1 LKLITE
7 KYFFRNTHLKTH
19 LRVMEISGQAFKDT
33 LNSNWWPFGSTKI
46 FSIFMKPWFY
56 MLLFFVISI
65 DLFWNEF
72 ICPFQWIPCGGPFYL
87 VTSRF
92 FGWHYVACERIS
104 TPTEWIHRTSKT
116 DLFWSIYVKYK
127 KIKLS
132 EKNSVRRKMDLSNQ
146 KITRRSEI
154 DICSRKYGRRNYLSY
169 L

>member
-1 LKLITE
+1 
-7 KYFFRNTHLKTH
+7 
-19 LRVMEISGQAFKDT
+19 MKDHG
-33 LNSNWWPFGSTKI
+33 LNPTYMNKI
-46 FSIFMKPWFY
+46 FISDLLVTFWFDKNIFD
-56 MLLFFVISI
+56 LHGTLFFSDFLFIISI
-65 DLFWNEF
+65 DLFWNKS
-72 ICPFQWIPCGGPFYL
+72 IYPFQWIPCGGPFYL

-132 EKNSVRRKMDLSNQ
+132 EKNSIRRKMDLSNQ

>member
-1 LKLITE
+1 MKDQCLNPTYMNKI
-7 KYFFRNTHLKTH
+7 F
-19 LRVMEISGQAFKDT
+19 ISGLLVTFWFDK
-33 LNSNWWPFGSTKI
+33 NI
-46 FSIFMKPWFY
+46 FD
-56 MLLFFVISI
+56 LHGTLFFSDFLFIISI
-65 DLFWNEF
+65 DLFWNKS
-72 ICPFQWIPCGGPFYL
+72 IYPFQWIPCGGPFYL

-127 KIKLS
+127 KVKLS

>member
-1 LKLITE
+1 MKDNCLNPT
-7 KYFFRNTHLKTH
+7 YMNT
-19 LRVMEISGQAFKDT
+19 MSISGLLVTFWFDK
-33 LNSNWWPFGSTKI
+33 NI
-46 FSIFMKPWFY
+46 FD
-56 MLLFFVISI
+56 LHGTLFFSDFLFIISI
-65 DLFWNEF
+65 DLFWNKS
-72 ICPFQWIPCGGPFYL
+72 IYPFQWIPCGGPFYL

>member
-1 LKLITE
+1 MKDHCLNPTYMNKI
-7 KYFFRNTHLKTH
+7 F
-19 LRVMEISGQAFKDT
+19 ISGLLVTFWFDK
-33 LNSNWWPFGSTKI
+33 NI
-46 FSIFMKPWFY
+46 FD
-56 MLLFFVISI
+56 LHGTLFFSDFLFIISI
-65 DLFWNEF
+65 DLFWNKS
-72 ICPFQWIPCGGPFYL
+72 IYPFQWIPCGGPFYL